1 MAVYYVTLRVNSM
14 QYGLLDVVCAATCQ
28 YVKLHILRLWLCRNA
43 QHNLY
48 AVYKVQHVHKLNWG
62 LHVLASEL
70 LVQQLNCLRIHCI
83 SLKYYYR

>member
-28 YVKLHILRLWLCRNA
+28 YVKLHILLLWLCRNA

-48 AVYKVQHVHKLNWG
+48 AVYKV
-62 LHVLASEL
+62 
-70 LVQQLNCLRIHCI
+70 
-83 SLKYYYR
+83 